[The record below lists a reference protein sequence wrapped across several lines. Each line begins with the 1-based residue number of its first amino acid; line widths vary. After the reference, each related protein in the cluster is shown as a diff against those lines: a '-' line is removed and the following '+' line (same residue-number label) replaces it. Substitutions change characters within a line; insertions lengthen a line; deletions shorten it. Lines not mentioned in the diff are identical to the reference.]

1 MTTACGALPHAA
13 IGQPWLQRKAWDALK
28 NPRLSGAEQPKGVYV
43 LRCVCIACA
52 CVCACVRVR
61 AFIPA
66 RTHART
72 HNIAH
77 TVDPDRHR
85 AAREVD
91 SLLILAHSARGGPTP
106 SSCAA
111 AS

>member
-52 CVCACVRVR
+52 CVRVRVCVRVR
-61 AFIPA
+61 
-66 RTHART
+66 
-72 HNIAH
+72 
-77 TVDPDRHR
+77 
-85 AAREVD
+85 
-91 SLLILAHSARGGPTP
+91 L
-106 SSCAA
+106 
-111 AS
+111 